1 MNPYAP
7 LDRLSPGA
15 SQRVVLGVFGA
26 LAAEQALGYRARQPW
41 HERDRLVEDQPG
53 PLGDG

>member
-26 LAAEQALGYRARQPW
+26 LAAGQAPGYRPRRPW